1 MKRLIK
7 CPNCEINGVASIL
20 GEINDDGNF
29 VVLRFHKGSTIIS
42 GDNLEVTCGGCG
54 EKVYRKEVN
63 EIRNIGFIGFR
74 GSASFATFGT
84 G

>member
-42 GDNLEVTCGGCG
+42 GDNLEVTC
-54 EKVYRKEVN
+54 
-63 EIRNIGFIGFR
+63 
-74 GSASFATFGT
+74 
-84 G
+84 